1 METLLPEEYHYTW
14 NIYDIIKNNQ
24 INLSS
29 GLGGN
34 ADQIGT
40 KFFFLSLSRTGSFK
54 LGYKKNQTSIGRIV
68 FDGNKLN
75 HDFKSIP
82 VDYWGLKHTPRSY
95 DSFEYE
101 DRVVTDKP
109 VINNI
114 TKYILRVEI
123 ITDAKPDGAFKSN
136 DLKMFKNTLEICNER
151 GVPCFIYGNEKDL
164 RLKQNLLNS
173 EILSGENTQDN
184 YERKIFIDYRKILA
198 LLLYDEKYLDN
209 YDLFAK
215 DLSDYISANDL
226 PEVDAYGT
234 YDYIRSLS
242 YGSGDFLSS
251 LMADLHN
258 YFKGGL
264 GGRFRK
270 DVEILVKDIKKA
282 GVTNLKDLVKIKVQ
296 GIKPKTNLDFTKTY
310 CLWSLDYNHDTGKYD
325 TYVPIDSDK
334 QLKGVHG
341 LYFNVR
347 RYGGYLLEDDF
358 NVIWDLENKGG
369 TVGQLMNY
377 LMNKYTVKKAS
388 EIIYGS
394 GFDSYEKLHKF
405 KLDKIK

>member
-95 DSFEYE
+95 DS
-101 DRVVTDKP
+101 
-109 VINNI
+109 
-114 TKYILRVEI
+114 
-123 ITDAKPDGAFKSN
+123 
-136 DLKMFKNTLEICNER
+136 
-151 GVPCFIYGNEKDL
+151 
-164 RLKQNLLNS
+164 
-173 EILSGENTQDN
+173 
-184 YERKIFIDYRKILA
+184 
-198 LLLYDEKYLDN
+198 
-209 YDLFAK
+209 
-215 DLSDYISANDL
+215 
-226 PEVDAYGT
+226 
-234 YDYIRSLS
+234 
-242 YGSGDFLSS
+242 
-251 LMADLHN
+251 
-258 YFKGGL
+258 
-264 GGRFRK
+264 
-270 DVEILVKDIKKA
+270 
-282 GVTNLKDLVKIKVQ
+282 
-296 GIKPKTNLDFTKTY
+296 
-310 CLWSLDYNHDTGKYD
+310 LDYNHDTGKYD

-358 NVIWDLENKGG
+358 SVIWDLENKGG
-369 TVGQLMNY
+369 TVGQLINY
-377 LMNKYTVKKAS
+377 LMNKYTVNKAS

-405 KLDKIK
+405 KLDKINENIRSV